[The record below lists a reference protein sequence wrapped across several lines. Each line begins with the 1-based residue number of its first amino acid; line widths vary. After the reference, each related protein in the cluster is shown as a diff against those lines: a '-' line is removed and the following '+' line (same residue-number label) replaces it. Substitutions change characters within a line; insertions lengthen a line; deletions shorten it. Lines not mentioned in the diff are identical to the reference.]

1 MSEKSK
7 KYEEVSRKYGDPWI
21 WGIYFTLLILSII
34 ESYSA
39 SSREVAMSG
48 IYMPIIKQCFF
59 LAFGGVLVFFLHRI
73 DYNSKTLLALL
84 IPGLGLITVASL
96 VYVMLFGEVVNGA
109 QRAISLPGGFTIQP
123 AELAKL
129 SIVTLLTYILA
140 RNQKKNDVKA
150 GGMVAAAVVVAIF
163 GGLLIQSGLT
173 NTLLL
178 MSISLAMM
186 AIGGAKWKK
195 IGCVIIVYGF
205 VFGLFM
211 VIKSHNEK
219 QKAILADSETAD
231 RIVSEGDTI
240 GTDAATAVN
249 RQGTWENRIHDW
261 WQSDSLV
268 YKPIT
273 SKNQQEMFSRMAQ
286 AHGGFAGVGIGNS
299 RECSRLPLAFSDYIF
314 SIIIEEM
321 GLAGG
326 VFVIVLYLWLLA
338 RAAMIARRCRRV
350 LPALLVI
357 GMASMVALQALFH
370 MAINSGVFPVSGQPL
385 PLISKGGT
393 SIIVTSIAFG
403 VMLSISRT
411 IANYDKKNIKIEENQ
426 LPDELRAENPTQLIR
441 SNEWK

>member
-240 GTDAATAVN
+240 GTDPATAVN